1 MFRALLPLARFLCR
15 RKCLSSFFSFFGVNP
30 APTLARISAE
40 PAGDSSATRS
50 GAGLNGASR
59 ARLAASISRSFERAS
74 HDSGASTLTVT
85 TRAQAQAPSENT
97 SAIATGTNPFTHR
110 RNRIHNVDSR
120 FDRGNRQR
128 VMPKASLTEFPPVVL
143 EAQST
148 SHPDADRP
156 VPALQ
161 RCLHAIV
168 HG

>member
-1 MFRALLPLARFLCR
+1 MSLTRFLCR
-15 RKCLSSFFSFFGVNP
+15 RKCFSSFFHFFGVNP

-40 PAGDSSATRS
+40 PAGDSSATRN
-50 GAGLNGASR
+50 GAGLNGDSR
-59 ARLAASISRSFERAS
+59 ARLTASIPRSSERAS
-74 HDSGASTLTVT
+74 LPLADDSEASALTVT
-85 TRAQAQAPSENT
+85 SRAQAQAPSENT